1 MIFGFGTYMPATSK
15 KDSQSL
21 EPRVTAIR
29 APRAKDVATDESNLS
44 KAQIYDLE
52 HERKLRA
59 LHALIENGA
68 SLSEAGRLI
77 GISRLCAHRWNDYG
91 RR

>member
-1 MIFGFGTYMPATSK
+1 MIFGFSTFAPATKRSGKVEK
-15 KDSQSL
+15 KRAEYRL
-21 EPRVTAIR
+21 NEANGEPA
-29 APRAKDVATDESNLS
+29 LS
-44 KAQIYDLE
+44 HREQARIFDLE

-59 LHALIENGA
+59 LHALIANGA
-68 SLSEAGRLI
+68 SLSEAARLI